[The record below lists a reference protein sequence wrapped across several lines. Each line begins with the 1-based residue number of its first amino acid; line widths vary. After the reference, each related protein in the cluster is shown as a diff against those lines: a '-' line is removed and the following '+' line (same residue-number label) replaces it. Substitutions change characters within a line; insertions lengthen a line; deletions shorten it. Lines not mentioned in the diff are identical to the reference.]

1 MAAQH
6 KDAGANSARVPAL
19 ASSRLTAGR
28 CRGGRP
34 ASSWVTR
41 ASSDRGPSP
50 AGLAAAIA
58 GQAGREA
65 SLSSAPASTPRPA
78 RPAAARSAASSWR
91 SAAWPA
97 SHRAAGR

>member
-6 KDAGANSARVPAL
+6 KDAGTSSARVPAL

-34 ASSWVTR
+34 ASSWVTL

-50 AGLAAAIA
+50 AGLAAATA
-58 GQAGREA
+58 GQAGLEA

-91 SAAWPA
+91 SAARRA
-97 SHRAAGR
+97 SQPAAGR